1 MPSSEGTTEAY
12 IYTVSQERV
21 ILEERK
27 IGLVLERIARHLRE
41 RYRDFDNT
49 VLVGIQPRGSYFAER
64 LHERLLQYAPD
75 LPLGKLDITFFRDD
89 FRTGDKQLLPDPM
102 EMPFST
108 QGKRVI
114 LVDDVLY
121 TGRTINAA
129 LNALQSLGRP
139 SKVELCVM
147 VERRFHR
154 EVPVAP
160 DYLGVQIDAI
170 GEAYVRVRWKQI
182 EGIDEVMLYPNKE
195 ASRK

>member
-1 MPSSEGTTEAY
+1 M
-12 IYTVSQERV
+12 SQERI
-21 ILEERK
+21 ILKEQK
-27 IGLVLERIARHLRE
+27 IGIVLERLARHLHE
-41 RYRDFDNT
+41 RYRDFENT
-49 VLVGIQPRGSYFAER
+49 VVVGIQPRGSFFAER
-64 LHERLLQYAPD
+64 LHERLSQYAPE

-89 FRTGDKQLLPDPM
+89 FRTGAKQLLPDPM

-170 GEAYVRVRWKQI
+170 GEAYVRVRWKQT

>member
-1 MPSSEGTTEAY
+1 
-12 IYTVSQERV
+12 VSQHRV
-21 ILEERK
+21 ILEKRK
-27 IGLVLERIARHLRE
+27 FGLVLERIARHLHE

-64 LHERLLQYAPD
+64 LHERLLQYAPE

-89 FRTGDKQLLPDPM
+89 FRTGEKQLLPDPM

-154 EVPVAP
+154 EVPIAP

-170 GEAYVRVRWKQI
+170 GEAYVRVRWKQTSDR
-182 EGIDEVMLYPNKE
+182 IDEVMLYPNKE

>member
-1 MPSSEGTTEAY
+1 M
-12 IYTVSQERV
+12 SQERV

>member
-1 MPSSEGTTEAY
+1 MPLSKALVVTY
-12 IYTVSQERV
+12 ICSVSQERV
-21 ILEERK
+21 ILEEQK
-27 IGLVLERIARHLRE
+27 IGIVLERLARHLHE
-41 RYRDFDNT
+41 RYTDFENT
-49 VLVGIQPRGSYFAER
+49 VVVGIQPRGSFFAER
-64 LHERLLQYAPD
+64 LHERLKQYAPK

-89 FRTGDKQLLPDPM
+89 FRTGEKQLLPDPM

-108 QGKRVI
+108 QGKKVI

-170 GEAYVRVRWKQI
+170 GEAYVRVRWKQT